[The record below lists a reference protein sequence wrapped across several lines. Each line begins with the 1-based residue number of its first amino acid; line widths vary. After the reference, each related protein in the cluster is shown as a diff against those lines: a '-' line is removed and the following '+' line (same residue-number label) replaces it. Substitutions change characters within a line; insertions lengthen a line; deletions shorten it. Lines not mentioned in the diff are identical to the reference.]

1 MFGGESGSFQTK
13 WLTAI
18 SKKSEIHE
26 LNESAFKKLHLKFEN
41 EKNIQIK
48 NCNSIN
54 ELKSGN
60 LHGKYDLIS
69 VDNPLGYYGYY
80 EHFDF
85 FIDVLHALP
94 PNGCALFNVVTCPY
108 NKFSSENENWMDAR
122 ERFYGKTVITPAFIE
137 AFYKTMC
144 MFRGFN
150 IEIQMHPKELINGQ
164 PYLYHMKVVKKN
176 EDKFYN

>member
-1 MFGGESGSFQTK
+1 MKILNFTNISHESLSNLFAGQSYNSFLEMFGGESGSFQTK

-85 FIDVLHALP
+85 FYRCFACTSPLMVVHSLMLLHVPIINFLLKMKI
-94 PNGCALFNVVTCPY
+94 G
-108 NKFSSENENWMDAR
+108 WMRAKDFM
-122 ERFYGKTVITPAFIE
+122 ER
-137 AFYKTMC
+137 
-144 MFRGFN
+144 
-150 IEIQMHPKELINGQ
+150 L
-164 PYLYHMKVVKKN
+164 
-176 EDKFYN
+176 